1 MEKLRGNMIIF
12 KYQLLHIGSGKQT
25 ISKSLKMYRKD
36 MAQYTALAEKISNV
50 NCKSKLNSKLIK
62 KHFQ

>member
-1 MEKLRGNMIIF
+1 MEKSVLMSW
-12 KYQLLHIGSGKQT
+12 KLC
-25 ISKSLKMYRKD
+25 
-36 MAQYTALAEKISNV
+36 V